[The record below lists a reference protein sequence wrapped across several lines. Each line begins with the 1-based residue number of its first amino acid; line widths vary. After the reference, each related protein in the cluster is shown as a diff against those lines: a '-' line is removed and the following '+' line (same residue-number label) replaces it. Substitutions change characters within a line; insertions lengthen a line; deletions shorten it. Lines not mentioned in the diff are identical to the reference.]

1 MWEIFAAF
9 VCLSM
14 SGGFAHSSTDD
25 SVTSFPQ
32 DVVGVKHALHFE
44 SDDEDICV
52 TKVSKKDDC
61 ICTCCRKT
69 HLERPMCHIFSVR
82 KYDVSNAEVREALAH
97 RLHTGQNK
105 ELICMACDKKLFGV
119 SNSGLLSDVIA
130 SGEGAQSSVHTVSG
144 SNILFDRPLGVL
156 RQQNYPSMVP
166 AMCTVQPTS
175 SGHSQIDSSPKS
187 EEALYTN
194 KSSVSTQALYTCTCC
209 RLQTLAR

>member
-1 MWEIFAAF
+1 MTGMTVYLYYEGPKAQLIISICVCSFVCYVHFFFFFCQVAAMLPFVNNVNKHYSIDYYCFLCVFCPFSYMWEIFVAF

-32 DVVGVKHALHFE
+32 DVVGVKCALHFE

-82 KYDVSNAEVREALAH
+82 KYDVSNAEE
-97 RLHTGQNK
+97 
-105 ELICMACDKKLFGV
+105 
-119 SNSGLLSDVIA
+119 
-130 SGEGAQSSVHTVSG
+130 
-144 SNILFDRPLGVL
+144 
-156 RQQNYPSMVP
+156 
-166 AMCTVQPTS
+166 
-175 SGHSQIDSSPKS
+175 
-187 EEALYTN
+187 
-194 KSSVSTQALYTCTCC
+194 
-209 RLQTLAR
+209 